1 MVERTSPRAG
11 RWARYVRLLGVQIK
25 ASLLLAM
32 QYRADFLLDAGIEI
46 FWAATAIVPL
56 VVVYDVRA
64 TIAGWTFGEALVV
77 TGWFTVLQ
85 GVLEGVI
92 NPSLTTVVEHVRKG
106 TLDLVLLKPADAQF
120 LLSTARFLPWRAINV
135 VTGVLIFGYAFHVL
149 GRTPAVADVLASL
162 VLLGAASTI
171 LYAFWILTVSA
182 TFYVVRIDNL
192 TYLFTSVFDAARW
205 PASVFRGAVRFA
217 FTFVVPLV
225 VMTTMP
231 AQALL
236 GTLGFA
242 PLLTAVA
249 AAVAYSAFARFVWVR
264 AIARYTSASS

>member
-1 MVERTSPRAG
+1 MRVERYA
-11 RWARYVRLLGVQIK
+11 RLLGVQVK

-32 QYRADFLLDAGIEI
+32 QYRADFLLDAGIEV
-46 FWAATAIVPL
+46 FWAASALVPL
-56 VVVYDVRA
+56 LVVYDVRA
-64 TIAGWTFGEALVV
+64 SIAGWTFGEALVV

-85 GVLEGVI
+85 GVLEGAI

-120 LLSTARFLPWRAINV
+120 LLSTARFLPWRAVNV
-135 VTGVLIFGYAFHVL
+135 VSGALLFVYAFHVL
-149 GRTPAVADVLASL
+149 GRSPSLGDVAASL
-162 VLLGAASTI
+162 VLLGAASAI

-182 TFYVVRIDNL
+182 TFYVVRLDNL

-205 PASVFRGAVRFA
+205 PAPVFRGIVRFV
-217 FTFVVPLV
+217 FTFVIPLV

-231 AQALL
+231 AEALL
-236 GTLGFA
+236 GNLGVA
-242 PLLTAVA
+242 PLLTACA
-249 AAVAYSAFARFVWVR
+249 AAAAYSAFARFVWVR